1 MKTQNKTSKTARQ
14 ENNSSSLSVI
24 SKQKNR
30 EQKKINKSANL
41 SISLSNTQ
49 QEKERGELGT
59 GNQTINNLEN
69 KSPVLS
75 SCPTQQ
81 EPIAQAQDT
90 YCLNN
95 KSIIPTIQE
104 CERFIGFLNTK
115 FSLNL
120 PNNLL
125 INIHK
130 TNKNTMGYFTPEQNP
145 EHYKQTDTNTALN
158 SITLSSYF
166 LNTNPYDTLTH
177 ELTHFIN
184 NNLHIKDCSSNQYHN
199 KKFKAQAEKLLLK
212 VSKGKKGYSQTE
224 PTEEFNKML
233 EEYKPNYEVFKIL
246 QEIDSK
252 EKKGSRL
259 YLFTCSNECYKVRCG
274 DRELKAVCG
283 CGEPFIQVE

>member
-1 MKTQNKTSKTARQ
+1 MKT
-14 ENNSSSLSVI
+14 
-24 SKQKNR
+24 
-30 EQKKINKSANL
+30 
-41 SISLSNTQ
+41 
-49 QEKERGELGT
+49 
-59 GNQTINNLEN
+59 
-69 KSPVLS
+69 
-75 SCPTQQ
+75 
-81 EPIAQAQDT
+81 
-90 YCLNN
+90 
-95 KSIIPTIQE
+95 IIPTIQE
-104 CERFIGFLNTK
+104 CERFISFLNTH

-130 TNKNTMGYFTPEQNP
+130 TSKNTMGYFTPEQNP
-145 EHYKQTDTNTALN
+145 EHYTDSKTENKTALN

-166 LNTNPYDTLTH
+166 LNINPYDTLTH
-177 ELTHFIN
+177 ELAHFLNSIAKV
-184 NNLHIKDCSSNQYHN
+184 KDCSSNQYHN

-212 VSKGKKGYSQTE
+212 VNNTNKGYADTQ

-246 QEIDSK
+246 QEHTDK

-274 DRELKAVCG
+274 DRNLKAVCG